1 MRMDAS
7 SADLS
12 AKRRNP
18 PWPRWRASLR
28 VIAFASCAS
37 LSACAS
43 YRPLPLTESLTAQ
56 RLGDIQVA
64 AASMPMP
71 ALAKHR
77 FDPSDGLDVTEVA
90 MLAVANNPELRL
102 LRGDLGIAQAQAFA
116 AGLLPDPQ
124 LSAEKDRPTSQQPD
138 LTSAFNLGLT
148 YDLGNLLTRSAR
160 VGAARDSARAVHL
173 SLLWSEWQTIA
184 KARQLFGK
192 IGSLRAQVARLR
204 EEQAALAPLQPFI
217 ERALAA
223 GDLTYDSASSG
234 LRAATDVATKLADG
248 ERLLNQAEHDLHDL
262 LGLDTQVPLHLV
274 GDAYTVDPD
283 ARDVQAALLE
293 LARRRPDLRALE
305 AGYTAQ
311 DEKLRAAILAQFPA
325 ITVGFVRARDTGNV
339 YSSGFSVALALPLI
353 DRNRGNIAIE
363 TATRQRLHDEYA
375 ARLLTSRNDIDRLLG
390 DLRSYRGEH
399 ALLANNAHQ
408 LSRARAAAER
418 SYSAGLIDWP
428 TYLAI
433 RANALAADSDL
444 ATLEQNMHEQA
455 IALDTLVGGDWP
467 ISTESSTP

>member
-1 MRMDAS
+1 MPASIADAP
-7 SADLS
+7 AD
-12 AKRRNP
+12 RRRLV
-18 PWPRWRASLR
+18 WRRWRAGLR
-28 VIAFASCAS
+28 LIAIASCAG

-43 YRPLPLTESLTAQ
+43 YRPLPLRESPTAQ
-56 RLGDIQVA
+56 QLGDVQVSE
-64 AASMPMP
+64 ASMPVP
-71 ALAKHR
+71 ALATHR

-90 MLAVANNPELRL
+90 MLAVANNPDLRV
-102 LRGDLGIAQAQAFA
+102 LRGDLDIAQAQAFA

-124 LSAEKDRPTSQQPD
+124 LNAEKDRPTSQQPD

-184 KARQLFGK
+184 RARQLFGK
-192 IGSLRAQVARLR
+192 IGTLRAQVARLR

-262 LGLDTQVPLHLV
+262 LGLDAKIPLHLV
-274 GDAYTVDPD
+274 GAAYAVD
-283 ARDVQAALLE
+283 RDTHDVTAALAE
-293 LARRRPDLRALE
+293 LPDRRPDLRALE
-305 AGYTAQ
+305 AGYAAQ
-311 DEKLRAAILAQFPA
+311 DGKLRAAILAQFPA
-325 ITVGFVRARDTGNV
+325 ITVGFVRARDTSNI
-339 YSSGFSVALALPLI
+339 YTSGLSVALALPLF

-375 ARLLTSRNDIDRLLG
+375 ARLLTSRSDVDRLLH

-399 ALLANNAHQ
+399 ALLAHNADELAQ
-408 LSRARAAAER
+408 ARTTAER

-433 RANALAADSDL
+433 RASALAADSDL
-444 ATLEQNMHEQA
+444 ATLEQNTHEQA
-455 IALDTLVGGDWP
+455 IALDTLAGGDWP
-467 ISTESSTP
+467 TSTESSRP